1 MPEVQSLPRREKWKQ
16 HLSKI
21 IFWAQVPFSALV
33 SAIVL
38 IEGFPF
44 INIDE
49 DDDDDY
55 DYEIMINI

>member
-1 MPEVQSLPRREKWKQ
+1 MK
-16 HLSKI
+16 
-21 IFWAQVPFSALV
+21 QVPVSALV

-55 DYEIMINI
+55 DKHLADS